1 MTKTIIGGALAGAAL
16 LTATACGGDA
26 RQMTE
31 QFGASP
37 TPYIAA
43 TGSPMN
49 PGDAQAKSQRHS
61 AVKKLEEVGQAAMKA
76 VPGSKLVSMETEEN
90 GNLWEV
96 QVVDDKGIEHQMDLE
111 SNTAKVVSGPR
122 AEDDENADDKARYL
136 DRIKSAKLDYAQ
148 AAAKVLAAVPGGR
161 ITEINL
167 DSHRDKIVWE
177 VDVVPP
183 NGPKQDMTVD
193 ATDGAVTKDSHSD

>member
-31 QFGASP
+31 PFGAPP

-43 TGSPMN
+43 TETPKYG
-49 PGDAQAKSQRHS
+49 AQADSQK
-61 AVKKLEEVGQAAMKA
+61 KKLEEVGQAAMKA
-76 VPGSKLVSMETEEN
+76 VPGSTLVSMETEEN
-90 GNLWEV
+90 GGLWEV
-96 QVVDDKGIEHQMDLE
+96 QVVDDKGVEHQMDVE
-111 SNTAKVVSGPR
+111 SDKAKVVSGPR
-122 AEDDENADDKARYL
+122 AEDDENAGDKARYL
-136 DRIKSAKLDYAQ
+136 DRVKAAKIDYAQ
-148 AAAKVLAAVPGGR
+148 AAAKILAAVPGGR

-183 NGPKQDMTVD
+183 NGSKQDMTVD
-193 ATDGAVTKDSHSD
+193 ATDGTVTKDSHSD

>member
-1 MTKTIIGGALAGAAL
+1 MNKTIIGGALAGAAL

-26 RQMTE
+26 RQMTGE
-31 QFGASP
+31 FGAPP

-43 TGSPMN
+43 TESPKY
-49 PGDAQAKSQRHS
+49 GAQTDSQKRS
-61 AVKKLEEVGQAAMKA
+61 VKKLEEVGQAAMKA
-76 VPGSKLVSMETEEN
+76 VPGSTLVSMETEEN
-90 GNLWEV
+90 GSLWEV
-96 QVVDDKGIEHQMDLE
+96 QVVDDKGVEHQMDVE
-111 SNTAKVVSGPR
+111 SDKAKVVSGPR
-122 AEDDENADDKARYL
+122 AEDDENAGDKARYL
-136 DRIKSAKLDYAQ
+136 DRVKATKIDYAQ

-183 NGPKQDMTVD
+183 NGSKQDMTVD
-193 ATDGAVTKDSHSD
+193 ATDGTVTKDSHSD

>member
-31 QFGASP
+31 PFGAPP
-37 TPYIAA
+37 TPYVA

-49 PGDAQAKSQRHS
+49 PGDAQADPQKRS
-61 AVKKLEEVGQAAMKA
+61 AVKKLEEVGQAATKA
-76 VPGSKLVSMETEEN
+76 VPGSTLVSMETEEN
-90 GNLWEV
+90 GGLWEV
-96 QVVDDKGIEHQMDLE
+96 QVVDDKGVEHQMDVE
-111 SNTAKVVSGPR
+111 SGTAKVVSGPR
-122 AEDDENADDKARYL
+122 AEDDENAGDKARYL
-136 DRIKSAKLDYAQ
+136 DRLKAAKLDYAQ

-183 NGPKQDMTVD
+183 NGSKQDMTVD

>member
-26 RQMTE
+26 RQMTGE
-31 QFGASP
+31 FGAPP

-43 TGSPMN
+43 TETPKYG
-49 PGDAQAKSQRHS
+49 AQADSQK
-61 AVKKLEEVGQAAMKA
+61 KKLEEVAQAAMKA
-76 VPGSKLVSMETEEN
+76 VPGSTLVSMETEEN
-90 GNLWEV
+90 GGLWEV
-96 QVVDDKGIEHQMDLE
+96 QVVDDKGIEHQMDVE
-111 SNTAKVVSGPR
+111 SDGAKVVSGPR
-122 AEDDENADDKARYL
+122 AEDDENSGDKARYL
-136 DRIKSAKLDYAQ
+136 DRVKSAKLDYAQ

-183 NGPKQDMTVD
+183 NGSKQDMTVD

>member
-43 TGSPMN
+43 TESPKY
-49 PGDAQAKSQRHS
+49 GAHADSQKRS
-61 AVKKLEEVGQAAMKA
+61 AVKKLEEVGKAAMKA
-76 VPGSKLVSMETEEN
+76 VPGSTLVAMETEEN

-96 QVVDDKGIEHQMDLE
+96 QVVDDKGIEHQMDVE
-111 SNTAKVVSGPR
+111 SDTTKVVSGPR
-122 AEDDENADDKARYL
+122 AEDDENADDKARHL

-183 NGPKQDMTVD
+183 NGSKQDMTVD
-193 ATDGAVTKDSHSD
+193 ASDGAVTKDSHSD

>member
-26 RQMTE
+26 RQMTGE
-31 QFGASP
+31 FGAPP

-43 TGSPMN
+43 TESPKY
-49 PGDAQAKSQRHS
+49 DAKADSQKRS
-61 AVKKLEEVGQAAMKA
+61 AVKKLEEVGKAAMKA
-76 VPGSKLVSMETEEN
+76 VPGSTLVSMETEEN

-96 QVVDDKGIEHQMDLE
+96 QVVDDKGIEHQMDLV
-111 SNTAKVVSGPR
+111 SGTAKVVSGPR

-183 NGPKQDMTVD
+183 NGPKQNMTVD